1 MKIISGLNDET
12 IESLVKAFAGT
23 TNDVVD
29 EIKQEYGLETGNF
42 KNGGVWDIRFRRIKQ
57 VALENGLI
65 VLTKRRGIWT
75 FICVL
80 DTGTGILYVFSKEKN
95 LDIVIKKLGRKN
107 IHYFHAFVSLSSG
120 PIDLDYQQISLF
132 PTLTEEYEN
141 RRLREAQKILGE
153 EYPLVNDVVF
163 IVAKEEEKKI
173 VGVEAK
179 TFNRYFELLDTQDW
193 SMYVPEDEYSNL
205 FVLEEDT
212 IDNTDTVMVIPK
224 VKQEVKDR
232 KHHFDKTIPSKKEEK
247 KDLKEEDQS

>member
-153 EYPLVNDVVF
+153 
-163 IVAKEEEKKI
+163 
-173 VGVEAK
+173 
-179 TFNRYFELLDTQDW
+179 
-193 SMYVPEDEYSNL
+193 YSNL